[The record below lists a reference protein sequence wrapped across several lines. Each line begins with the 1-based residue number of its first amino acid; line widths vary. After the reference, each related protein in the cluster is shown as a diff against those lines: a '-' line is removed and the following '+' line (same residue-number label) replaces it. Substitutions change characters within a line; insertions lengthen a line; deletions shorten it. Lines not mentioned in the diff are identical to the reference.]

1 MLLQV
6 SMVSSWNESE
16 FYYFWTRSVAITSD
30 ERVSNLEGL
39 ACNRYIHQNVL
50 TNKGQGY
57 KADLVIECTG
67 LRPNNNFTKK
77 VFGKTDWRTILETHD
92 ICTSKQDMKLR
103 FRRE

>member
-1 MLLQV
+1 MLCL
-6 SMVSSWNESE
+6 
-16 FYYFWTRSVAITSD
+16 IISD

-67 LRPNNNFTKK
+67 LRPNNNFTRK
-77 VFGKTDWRTILETHD
+77 VFGKTPKTAHIVQE
-92 ICTSKQDMKLR
+92 ISI
-103 FRRE
+103 